1 MCWRKQTEHLAPV
14 TSISDPR
21 EFLSQTRDAVNRV
34 LDDWCSRVRVGME
47 PKIAD
52 AIAYSLSGPG
62 KRLRPALLI
71 AVYGEL
77 GGGADVTEIAAAVE
91 VVHTYSLVHDDLP
104 CMDDDD
110 LRRGRPTTHREFG
123 VPVASDAAFHMV
135 PLAARILVSGAKA
148 IGLGPDVVGE
158 MGREL
163 FRAAGAAGM
172 VGGQVLDLEAEG
184 IAVPLEELVRIHRA
198 KTGALIS
205 SCVVLGALAAGADG
219 RTVSAVRSYGLE
231 LGLAFQVVDD
241 ILDATSTS
249 TELGKTAGKD
259 QSQQKA
265 TFPAIMGVDRAA
277 QFAEEHI
284 DRAIDHLV
292 SVGLDS
298 GLMNSLALFVHNRRS

>member
-1 MCWRKQTEHLAPV
+1 M
-14 TSISDPR
+14 
-21 EFLSQTRDAVNRV
+21 AVNRV
-34 LDDWCSRVRVGME
+34 LDDWCSRISAEMD
-47 PKIAD
+47 PKIAN
-52 AIAYSLSGPG
+52 AMAYSLSGPG

-77 GGGADVTEIAAAVE
+77 DGGADVTEIATAVE

-110 LRRGRPTTHREFG
+110 LRRGRATTHREFG
-123 VPVASDAAFHMV
+123 VPVASEAAFYMV
-135 PLAARILVSGAKA
+135 PLAARILASGAKA
-148 IGLGPDVVGE
+148 VGLGTDVVGR

-163 FRAAGAAGM
+163 FQAAGVGGM

-184 IAVPLEELVRIHRA
+184 RELPLEELVRIHRA

-205 SCVVLGALAAGADG
+205 ACVVLGALAAGADD
-219 RTVSAVRSYGLE
+219 RTVSAVRGYGLD

-249 TELGKTAGKD
+249 TALGKTVGKD

-298 GLMNSLALFVHNRRS
+298 GLLNSLARFVHNRRS